1 MAWNF
6 YGRHLDM
13 LWIEEMRR
21 DWHVDEEIIFVCLK
35 IFENNVALFM
45 ICKSLDVYLFS
56 FFFQLRRRFKF
67 VFASQHN
74 SIVESCFRNGVNGD
88 CKLLSNMFPHT
99 VQRCSKNSQG
109 RKLQRKRLLR
119 SSHQNGPLFKLKNT
133 TYKREKREDT
143 FILFKTSKW
152 VTFQRTY
159 Q

>member
-1 MAWNF
+1 
-6 YGRHLDM
+6 
-13 LWIEEMRR
+13 MR
-21 DWHVDEEIIFVCLK
+21 LK
-35 IFENNVALFM
+35 IFKNYVALFM
-45 ICKSLDVYLFS
+45 ICPSLDVYLFS

-74 SIVESCFRNGVNGD
+74 SIVESCFRNSVNGD

>member
-1 MAWNF
+1 
-6 YGRHLDM
+6 
-13 LWIEEMRR
+13 
-21 DWHVDEEIIFVCLK
+21 
-35 IFENNVALFM
+35 M

-74 SIVESCFRNGVNGD
+74 SIVESCFRNSVNGD

-159 Q
+159 QQQHFVIFVKDYGLFPVSIGGHISSRVCHFSQMQQ

>member
-21 DWHVDEEIIFVCLK
+21 DWHVDKEIIFVRLK

-45 ICKSLDVYLFS
+45 ICNSLDVYLFFS
-56 FFFQLRRRFKF
+56 FFQHRRRFKF

-74 SIVESCFRNGVNGD
+74 SIVESCFRNSVNGD

-109 RKLQRKRLLR
+109 RKLQRKRLFR

-133 TYKREKREDT
+133 TYKREKKRRDVYLIQNIKVGH
-143 FILFKTSKW
+143 FS
-152 VTFQRTY
+152 TY

>member
-1 MAWNF
+1 
-6 YGRHLDM
+6 
-13 LWIEEMRR
+13 MR
-21 DWHVDEEIIFVCLK
+21 LK
-35 IFENNVALFM
+35 IFKNYVALFM
-45 ICKSLDVYLFS
+45 ICPSLDVYLFS
-56 FFFQLRRRFKF
+56 FFFSTSQTFQICICVTTQFNRR
-67 VFASQHN
+67 
-74 SIVESCFRNGVNGD
+74 ESCFRNSVNGD

-119 SSHQNGPLFKLKNT
+119 SSHQNGPLFKLENT
-133 TYKREKREDT
+133 TCKREKREDT